1 MSTATPTSN
10 GTPISES
17 HIAAVASEY
26 AVSQSALTEA
36 LERVHGELFDGADAI
51 HQYYQSEDNPPSF
64 VVADGVAEVI
74 FVPSQ
79 LWDQLQTDLGDDIR
93 TAVKAVHAE
102 FARDVGAATEI
113 PASLDPFVMPS
124 SVVGEL
130 ARAGLSPRQAEVQ
143 VLRSAGLTQTEI
155 GEQLD
160 MATNTV
166 KVHCHR
172 IDTKIANAK
181 QLLDLVE
188 A

>member
-1 MSTATPTSN
+1 M
-10 GTPISES
+10 
-17 HIAAVASEY
+17 ASEY
-26 AVSQSALTEA
+26 AVSESVLTEA
-36 LERVHGELFDGADAI
+36 LDRVHESLFDGADAI
-51 HQYYQSEDNPPSF
+51 HQYYQSEDDLPSF
-64 VVADGVAEVI
+64 VVSNEVAEVI
-74 FVPSQ
+74 FVPSL
-79 LWDQLQTDLGDDIR
+79 LWDQLQTDLADDIR

-102 FARDVGAATEI
+102 VARDVGASAEI

-124 SVVGEL
+124 SLVGEL
-130 ARAGLSPRQAEVQ
+130 VRAGLSPRQAEVQ

-155 GEQLD
+155 GERLD

-172 IDTKIANAK
+172 IDSKVDNAK